1 MTQNSLLF
9 GLDGSVPG
17 GQRHESR
24 GPTHRQDGE
33 PVSLPSWS
41 DNPLVAAADKLLNLL
56 SRIPTVTKLDDPGTL
71 RERLLH
77 ELRAFEQRALAAN
90 VSREEVI
97 GARYCL
103 CTALDEMAAQTPW
116 GSQGVWGR
124 HSLLVTFH
132 NETWGGEKYYQL
144 LARLAQNPERHHNL
158 IELLYYCNALGFEGK
173 FRVVE
178 NGHSQLEILKRRVAG
193 LLGAGS
199 AGYDRR
205 LSPHWEGVAT
215 TRDTWRLVPAWVV
228 ASICAFLAFL
238 AFMWFVFS
246 LAPPSDALFAR
257 LAGLDIPRPE
267 LKAVSEPPPPR
278 LRRFLEAEIRAR
290 MLEVE
295 DLADRSVITLVGD
308 GLFDSGSVDIQARYL
323 PVFARIVDALN
334 EVGGSIL
341 VSGYTDSR
349 PMRSVRFPSNWHLS
363 EARARAVGELLDA
376 RLAVRGRVRTEG
388 RGEADPVASNDT
400 AEGRARNRRVVLTL
414 MLSAEEI
421 HRQINVA
428 ALPAAEAAQ

>member
-1 MTQNSLLF
+1 MNQDSLLF
-9 GLDGSVPG
+9 GLDGSSLG
-17 GQRHESR
+17 GRRREVR
-24 GPTHRQDGE
+24 GSPRRDDGE
-33 PVSLPSWS
+33 RLSSPSCG
-41 DNPLVAAADKLLNLL
+41 DNLLVAAADRLLNLL
-56 SRIPTVTKLDDPGTL
+56 SRIPTITKLDNPGAL
-71 RERLLH
+71 RERLLD

-116 GSQGVWGR
+116 GSQGVWGK

-144 LARLAQNPERHHNL
+144 LARLAQNPERHRSL

-178 NGHSQLEILKRRVAG
+178 NGHSQLEILKRRM
-193 LLGAGS
+193 
-199 AGYDRR
+199 AGYERR

-215 TRDTWRLVPAWVV
+215 VNDRWRLIPAWVV
-228 ASICAFLAFL
+228 ASVCAFLAFL
-238 AFMWFVFS
+238 AFVWFVFS
-246 LAPPSDALFAR
+246 LAPQSDALFAR
-257 LAGLDIPRPE
+257 LAALDIPRPE
-267 LKAVSEPPPPR
+267 LVAVDEMPTPR
-278 LRRFLEAEIRAR
+278 LRRFLEPEIRAH

-295 DLADRSVITLVGD
+295 DLADRSVITLMGD
-308 GLFDSGSVDIQARYL
+308 GLFDSGSVDIQGRYL
-323 PVFARIVDALN
+323 PVFARLVDALN
-334 EVGGSIL
+334 EVEGRIL

-363 EARARAVGELLDA
+363 EARARAVGDLLDA
-376 RLAVRGRVRTEG
+376 RLAVRGRVRAEG
-388 RGEADPVASNDT
+388 RGEADPVASNDN
-400 AEGRARNRRVVLTL
+400 AEGRARNRRVELTL
-414 MLSAEEI
+414 MLSADEI

-428 ALPAAEAAQ
+428 AMPAEGAQ